1 MITKHMRCIKKWQM
15 KSHGFLWMALSS
27 DRFFQLSQRLS
38 NRSKMRYEKIQV
50 KYFEMEMF
58 VKIFT
63 LIWRPF
69 QHFAISPHVRP
80 VHECAVISLARISN
94 WCAPICAWIGKRMTH
109 NKTDSWSSM
118 SWDSILWWF
127 CKEFIENVSLIICAP
142 FYEIEISCVYL
153 ISNDDM

>member
-1 MITKHMRCIKKWQM
+1 
-15 KSHGFLWMALSS
+15 MALSS
-27 DRFFQLSQRLS
+27 DGFFQLSQRLS

-94 WCAPICAWIGKRMTH
+94 
-109 NKTDSWSSM
+109 
-118 SWDSILWWF
+118 
-127 CKEFIENVSLIICAP
+127 
-142 FYEIEISCVYL
+142 
-153 ISNDDM
+153 